1 MTSLVFKL
9 YRMSKGKWGK
19 EKRETIFLPAH
30 SHWSIN
36 ISPLRGS
43 EGINTG
49 VLMQFERGAGVRS

>member
-1 MTSLVFKL
+1 
-9 YRMSKGKWGK
+9 MSKGKWGK